1 MNRQWFALQTL
12 TGQEHKVVR
21 FLEAE
26 RKLQGLTEQIGE
38 ILMPTEKVQVV
49 RQIHRKDRKTG
60 QEHTENKKQI
70 VTRKLYPGYVFIE
83 AAVYDDARRIDGRVW
98 SFIRGIQGVI
108 GFVGGDPPV
117 PMKQSDVDNLKRSA
131 TEGASG
137 KPKQRVD
144 FNPGD
149 RVKITDGPFMSFSG
163 IVQEVD
169 PDQGKL
175 NVLVSIFGRDVQ
187 VELEASQVERDESKA
202 EEAPAPADTDQEAPA
217 P

>member
-1 MNRQWFALQTL
+1 MAKKIV
-12 TGQEHKVVR
+12 GVVR
-21 FLEAE
+21 
-26 RKLQGLTEQIGE
+26 LQVPAGAANPAPPIGPA
-38 ILMPTEKVQVV
+38 L
-49 RQIHRKDRKTG
+49 G
-60 QEHTENKKQI
+60 
-70 VTRKLYPGYVFIE
+70 
-83 AAVYDDARRIDGRVW
+83 
-98 SFIRGIQGVI
+98 SQGVI

-202 EEAPAPADTDQEAPA
+202 EEASSLRKRCRQ
-217 P
+217 